1 MTSVQDNKVPLLEVK
16 SHDKIKTYEIDN
28 EPEEKDF
35 NSENHRRLYSLPDVE
50 HINKFVMCKL
60 LTVSVVCLI
69 LMIIE
74 IIGGFLAGSLAIMT
88 DAAHLF
94 SDLSGKGVRFFCLV
108 NFQFFI

>member
-1 MTSVQDNKVPLLEVK
+1 MTSIPENKTPLLDVK
-16 SHDKIKTYEIDN
+16 SHDKIITYEIEN
-28 EPEEKDF
+28 EPEEKNF

-60 LTVSVVCLI
+60 FTVSIVCLI

-74 IIGGFLAGSLAIMT
+74 IVGGFLAGSLAIMT

-94 SDLSGKGVRFFCLV
+94 SDLSGK
-108 NFQFFI
+108 

>member
-1 MTSVQDNKVPLLEVK
+1 MTSVPENKVPLLEVK
-16 SHDKIKTYEIDN
+16 SHDKIKTYEIEN
-28 EPEEKDF
+28 EPEEREF
-35 NSENHRRLYSLPDVE
+35 NHEKHHRLYSLPDVE

-60 LTVSVVCLI
+60 FTVSIVCLI

-94 SDLSGKGVRFFCLV
+94 SDLSGK
-108 NFQFFI
+108 